1 MPANE
6 GQNEVNE
13 AKTRLIF
20 LFERA
25 SKNEVLVWY
34 IHRPLNTETMN
45 QPVSTQFEKAKIS
58 VIYETVNLLK
68 LFFEMN
74 KLCLC
79 IVKLIDGNFKWL

>member
-34 IHRPLNTETMN
+34 IHRPLFLEWEIK
-45 QPVSTQFEKAKIS
+45 QST
-58 VIYETVNLLK
+58 
-68 LFFEMN
+68 
-74 KLCLC
+74 
-79 IVKLIDGNFKWL
+79 LIANITNH

>member
-34 IHRPLNTETMN
+34 FHRPQIINIFYFKLYLTAKFTIFCNN
-45 QPVSTQFEKAKIS
+45 QNIIFFYKI
-58 VIYETVNLLK
+58 
-68 LFFEMN
+68 
-74 KLCLC
+74 
-79 IVKLIDGNFKWL
+79 DPQ